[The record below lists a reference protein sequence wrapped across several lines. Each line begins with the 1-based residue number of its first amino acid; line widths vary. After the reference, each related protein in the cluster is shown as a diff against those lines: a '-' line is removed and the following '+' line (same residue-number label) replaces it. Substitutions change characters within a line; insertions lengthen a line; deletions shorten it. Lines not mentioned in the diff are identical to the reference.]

1 MKARNLTLGI
11 LMTIAGVVSFTT
23 MNAFAK
29 AIPLVFPI
37 LQVVWARYF
46 FHTILTFLFLARSG
60 SFGFL
65 KTKKP
70 ILQMI
75 RALSLFLAT
84 LTMYTAIR
92 NIPLADADA
101 IANFGPVLVTV
112 FSGIILKEAIG
123 LRRMAAVLVGFLGVL
138 LIIRPGFQDFNG
150 YMLMALLTAFLYAS
164 YLVLTRLLRL
174 YDDEQTTLFY
184 STAIGTV
191 VLSVLTPFFWTPP
204 TQKIWGFMVLL
215 GFFGAVGHLLLI
227 KALHRTPA
235 SILSP
240 FLYFQLLASIVAS
253 IFVFGDIPTIWM
265 LAGTTI
271 LVGSGLY
278 LWWYENFSPARH
290 SSP

>member
-1 MKARNLTLGI
+1 
-11 LMTIAGVVSFTT
+11 MTIAGVVSFTT

-29 AIPLVFPI
+29 AIPSTIPI

-46 FHTILTFLFLARSG
+46 FHTALTFLFLARSG
-60 SFGFL
+60 SFRFL

-70 ILQMI
+70 LLQLI
-75 RALSLFLAT
+75 RALILFLAT
-84 LTMYTAIR
+84 LTMYIAIR

-112 FSGIILKEAIG
+112 FSGIILKETIG
-123 LRRMAAVLVGFLGVL
+123 FRRIAAVLVGFGGVL
-138 LIIRPGFQDFNG
+138 LIIRPGFQDFNW
-150 YMLMALLTAFLYAS
+150 YMLMALLTAFLYAG
-164 YLVLTRLLRL
+164 YLILTRLLRL

-184 STAIGTV
+184 ATAIGTFI
-191 VLSVLTPFFWTPP
+191 LSIFVPVFWMPP
-204 TQKIWGFMVLL
+204 SQKIWIFMVLL
-215 GFFGAVGHLLLI
+215 GFFGAIGHLLLI

-240 FLYFQLLASIVAS
+240 FLYFQLLASIVVS
-253 IFVFGDIPTIWM
+253 IFIFGDIPTIWM
-265 LAGTTI
+265 ILGTVI

-290 SSP
+290 QDI